1 MDEQEAVREKLRE
14 SMLIGQNGQIE
25 FGEKLHRQH
34 YDFAHKLIPEIV
46 QNYFDELISKVIN
59 DSAQEWILQLWNNCA
74 DDTILN
80 YCTVAHPI
88 CNFIKPSDELSLI
101 YFVMPAPRVNPEA
114 AYTAIIF
121 SIDDDP
127 PSEWLRSYFTLEL
140 GVYVASPIH
149 WILGEWDHLEGTRA
163 HFNKGEFKL
172 KPILENFLAT
182 VVAEGQ
188 NRWC

>member
-74 DDTILN
+74 DDTIAILN
-80 YCTVAHPI
+80 
-88 CNFIKPSDELSLI
+88 EL
-101 YFVMPAPRVNPEA
+101 
-114 AYTAIIF
+114 
-121 SIDDDP
+121 
-127 PSEWLRSYFTLEL
+127 
-140 GVYVASPIH
+140 
-149 WILGEWDHLEGTRA
+149 
-163 HFNKGEFKL
+163 
-172 KPILENFLAT
+172 
-182 VVAEGQ
+182 
-188 NRWC
+188 